1 MASSTL
7 RPITQAVLG
16 GGDGIPLRHDPQEL
30 EREQVL
36 AYLRRMKLRSA
47 TYLAK
52 RLAYPLPIKGGTV
65 LLTIQDAWDYL
76 LTLGP
81 QRYTLHHWQR
91 AYELIRAQLDVE
103 SVTSQLHRALFLDGV
118 LDLTAFL

>member
-1 MASSTL
+1 
-7 RPITQAVLG
+7 
-16 GGDGIPLRHDPQEL
+16 
-30 EREQVL
+30 
-36 AYLRRMKLRSA
+36 MKLRSA

-76 LTLGP
+76 LTL
-81 QRYTLHHWQR
+81 Y
-91 AYELIRAQLDVE
+91 VE

-118 LDLTAFL
+118 LDLAAFL

>member
-16 GGDGIPLRHDPQEL
+16 DGDGIPLRHDPQEL
-30 EREQVL
+30 EAEQVL
-36 AYLRRMKLRSA
+36 AYLCRMKLRSA

-81 QRYTLHHWQR
+81 QRYTLDHWQR

-103 SVTSQLHRALFLDGV
+103 SVTSQLHRAL
-118 LDLTAFL
+118 TC

>member
-1 MASSTL
+1 
-7 RPITQAVLG
+7 
-16 GGDGIPLRHDPQEL
+16 
-30 EREQVL
+30 
-36 AYLRRMKLRSA
+36 MKLRSA

-118 LDLTAFL
+118 LDLAAFL

>member
-1 MASSTL
+1 L
-7 RPITQAVLG
+7 RLIPRAVLG
-16 GGDGIPLRHDPQEL
+16 DGDGIPLRHDSQEL
-30 EREQVL
+30 EGEQVL
-36 AYLRRMKLRSA
+36 AYLRWMKLRSA

-52 RLAYPLPIKGGTV
+52 RLTYPLPLKGGTV

-103 SVTSQLHRALFLDGV
+103 SVTSQLHKALFLDGV
-118 LDLTAFL
+118 LDLAAFL